1 MKNISKDLWWILHGL
16 LACKNYQ
23 VLMVKLLKSEI
34 LTGQK
39 EVSQS
44 VLFWYDYYFVFFVC
58 VSGGWRSGFY
68 VNLIEKYVCWIWP
81 HPAFF
86 VPQQI
91 QNDSNNL
98 HGFAESAEI
107 NKRRIICHDI
117 PGGKTS
123 LDVTSYPFLNS

>member
-1 MKNISKDLWWILHGL
+1 
-16 LACKNYQ
+16 
-23 VLMVKLLKSEI
+23 MVKLLKSEI

-44 VLFWYDYYFVFFVC
+44 VLFRYDIILFFVC
-58 VSGGWRSGFY
+58 LEGGFY

-81 HPAFF
+81 HPVFF

-91 QNDSNNL
+91 QSDSNNL
-98 HGFAESAEI
+98 HGFAESADI

-117 PGGKTS
+117 PRRKTS
-123 LDVTSYPFLNS
+123 LDVTSYPFLNT